1 MEENTIQQ
9 SSIYSFSPPEKS
21 FLVNL
26 RLLLSKCH
34 SFPIKQQFS
43 SNHPIQALLV
53 AVVIV
58 VVSFFVIAS
67 LMYTHVMLILI
78 NQCLLNAVFST
89 TIALNDQ
96 SSPKQHFYYP
106 HLSLLLLLFSSF
118 SHSLLFISNVI
129 KFQLTPLQLGFCDLC
144 ANQT

>member
-118 SHSLLFISNVI
+118 SHSLFFHFKRYKISTDP
-129 KFQLTPLQLGFCDLC
+129 TPVGIL
-144 ANQT
+144 